1 MRHYLWAFVVVT
13 FSTFA
18 AGQDGQRNTSP
29 EQDAKAKQSQ
39 QDNKNKPKGRK
50 TPAPFRWVNPI
61 TEGKY
66 PGLHHATYTSQR
78 VEQEVGYCIYLPPGY
93 EADAE
98 STRRYPVVYYLHG
111 GRPGSESKSIS
122 LTPFIDTAIRSGEVP
137 PMIYVFVNG
146 GAVSHYNYPQR
157 NSPAE
162 DMLVEEL
169 IPYID
174 ANYRTVSQ
182 REGRG
187 LEGFSQGGRATARIG
202 FGFPHLFCSAASG
215 GGGHATEK
223 RVSENDGWE
232 NDTLQFQPGA
242 NTWDRARKY
251 AANPQ
256 PPMHW
261 LFYVGSK
268 GFNYP
273 NNLEYLEFLQ
283 SLDIPFRRMIVADV
297 PHNTRM
303 IYEKHAV
310 EIMRFHASNFSFA
323 GPLRDQEKQA
333 RSKTKEALPTKI
345 DRVEKDIEYADVAGR
360 SLKLDLYL
368 PPKAD
373 SPARLAVWVHG
384 GAWRSGSKN
393 KCPITWLTA
402 HNYAVVSVDFRMS
415 GEAIFPALVHDCKG
429 AIRWLRANA
438 DKYGYDAENIAVLGG
453 SSGGHL
459 AALIG
464 VSGGVA
470 ALEGE
475 VGGNLDQSSR
485 VQAIVDMYGM
495 TSLVYNATVER
506 ARCDLPDCPLYQLVG
521 GKPSENMS
529 QVRLAS
535 PLFHVTADDPPLLI
549 LHGTNDRSLVRPF
562 QGRFLYD
569 AYAQARLDAEFQLI
583 AGAGHG
589 GPEYSD
595 GTRRKMILELLD
607 KMGR

>member
-1 MRHYLWAFVVVT
+1 MKRLTGQVENLSYAAVALAALTLALTSVT
-13 FSTFA
+13 YA
-18 AGQDGQRNTSP
+18 
-29 EQDAKAKQSQ
+29 QDAKPQ
-39 QDNKNKPKGRK
+39 KPARK
-50 TPAPFRWVNPI
+50 KPAPFRWVNTF
-61 TEGKY
+61 TEGRY
-66 PGLHHATYTSQR
+66 PGLKHATYDSAR
-78 VEQEVGYCIYLPPGY
+78 VDQPVGYCIYLPPDY
-93 EADAE
+93 TEETSAD
-98 STRRYPVVYYLHG
+98 RRYPVVYYLHG
-111 GRPGSESKSIS
+111 GRPGSETKSIA
-122 LTPFIDTAIRSGEVP
+122 LTPFIDAAIRSGKVP

-146 GAVSHYNYPQR
+146 GAVSHYNYPQH

-169 IPYID
+169 IPQID
-174 ANYRTVSQ
+174 ANYRTVPQ

-202 FGFPHLFCSAASG
+202 FGYPHLFCSAASG

-223 RVSENDGWE
+223 HVSENDGWE

-251 AANPQ
+251 SATPH

-268 GFNYP
+268 GFNYR
-273 NNLEYLEFLQ
+273 NNLEYMEFLQ
-283 SLDIPFRRMIVADV
+283 SLDIPFRRMIVSDV
-297 PHNTRM
+297 PHNTRL

-310 EIMRFHASNFSFA
+310 EIMRFHADNFSFA
-323 GPLRDQEKQA
+323 GPLDAPVQKSQK
-333 RSKTKEALPTKI
+333 SKTTKNELATNI
-345 DRVEKDIEYADVAGR
+345 SKTELNVEYAQVAGK

-368 PPKAD
+368 PPAEKE
-373 SPARLAVWVHG
+373 PAGLAVWIHG
-384 GAWRSGSKN
+384 GAWRSGSKD
-393 KCPITWLTA
+393 KCPIRWLTS
-402 HNYAVVSVDFRMS
+402 HNYAVASLDYRQS
-415 GEAIFPALVHDCKG
+415 GDAVFPALVHDCKG
-429 AIRWLRANA
+429 AIRWLRASA
-438 DKYGYDAENIAVLGG
+438 DKYGYSGQKIAVLGG

-464 VSGGVA
+464 VTGDVES
-470 ALEGE
+470 LEGE

-495 TSLVYNATVER
+495 TDLVYNATVEQ

-521 GKPSENMS
+521 GKPSEHMNLVKM
-529 QVRLAS
+529 AS
-535 PLFHVTADDPPLLI
+535 PLFHVSLDDPPCLI

-569 AYAQARLDAEFQLI
+569 AYAKAGLIGEFQLI

-595 GTRRKMILELLD
+595 DTRRKMIVDLLD
-607 KMGR
+607 GMRP